1 MKVNGKEN
9 KELIEYKR
17 MSALVDKTYK
27 EVKEII
33 KKQSQRKNNN
43 FSYLAT

>member
-1 MKVNGKEN
+1 
-9 KELIEYKR
+9 

-27 EVKEII
+27 EVKELI
-33 KKQSQRKNNN
+33 KKQNQRKNNN